1 MSECGK
7 KGPNRKKEIIMTRR
21 RPVARLAVGTA
32 AVAGAAGAVSS
43 RRANQEQA
51 EAQAA
56 AEDPYTQLEKLGQ
69 LHKQGILT
77 DSEFAAR
84 KAMILA

>member
-7 KGPNRKKEIIMTRR
+7 KGPNRKKEIIMMRR
-21 RPVARLAVGTA
+21 RPVARLAVGTS
-32 AVAGAAGAVSS
+32 AVPGAAGAVGS

-56 AEDPYTQLEKLGQ
+56 AEDAHTQLEKLGQ
-69 LHKQGILT
+69 LHEQGILT
-77 DSEFAAR
+77 DSEFAAQ
-84 KAMILA
+84 KAKILA